1 MIGATLTMSAAHLI
15 LATITLIGAGIGVWV
30 NLNNDMTKLKS
41 RMYHLEQQDQENK
54 AIFTKILDKLQH
66 IEILLAENQIK
77 SK

>member
-1 MIGATLTMSAAHLI
+1 MDTILTMNIGHLAIATVTLVGAA
-15 LATITLIGAGIGVWV
+15 IGVWV

-54 AIFTKILDKLQH
+54 VIFAKILDKLQH
-66 IEILLAENQIK
+66 IELLLAENQIK